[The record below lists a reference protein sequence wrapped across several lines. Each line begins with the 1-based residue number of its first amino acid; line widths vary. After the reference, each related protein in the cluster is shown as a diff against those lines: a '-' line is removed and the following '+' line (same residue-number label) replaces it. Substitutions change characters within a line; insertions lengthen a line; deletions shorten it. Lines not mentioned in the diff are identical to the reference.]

1 MNNSKL
7 KLFKNEN
14 LETMKKEERIR
25 GALIFR
31 KILKTE
37 RSKMGKED
45 FEWAGRNK
53 WNFWRIRSSKEE
65 VSSNN

>member
-45 FEWAGRNK
+45 FE
-53 WNFWRIRSSKEE
+53 
-65 VSSNN
+65 